1 MKNQS
6 SIIFL
11 QNSLILWSNDNTAA
25 SINKHKELENVLK
38 LEYEKVEKDNIVQFI
53 EQSCS

>member
-11 QNSLILWSNDNTAA
+11 QNSLILWTNDNTAD
-25 SINKHKELENVLK
+25 SINKVKELENILK
-38 LEYEKVEKDNIVQFI
+38 VEYENVEKHNIVQFI
-53 EQSCS
+53 E

>member
-11 QNSLILWSNDNTAA
+11 QNRLILWSNDNTDA
-25 SINKHKELENVLK
+25 SINKLKELEDILK
-38 LEYEKVEKDNIVQFI
+38 KEYKNIDNND
-53 EQSCS
+53 

>member
-11 QNSLILWSNDNTAA
+11 QNSLILWSNKNTVA
-25 SINKHKELENVLK
+25 SINKVKELEDILK
-38 LEYEKVEKDNIVQFI
+38 KEYEKVEKDNIVQFI
-53 EQSCS
+53 E